1 MKIIITIQ
9 FLWIGIFSC
18 TGQSELGT
26 LEAYFRPDEIV
37 EIQMLIDFV
46 EKEIMTNCK
55 HSKQLCYKGF
65 FDEFQN
71 MEANMDL
78 ELPLSKSGQLQLLEN
93 LDAAIFNDIWRI
105 CENEKSFKK
114 DSTVLIQR
122 ICPNS
127 EGRFARFL
135 TDLTMKHRKLAQ
147 YGSSFEATGDFTPAM
162 NGILLK
168 HHDWFDIESQDELVL
183 LAIHLLTLNYPDTVK
198 KLTD

>member
-26 LEAYFRPDEIV
+26 LEEYFRSDEIV
-37 EIQMLIDFV
+37 EIKILIDFV
-46 EKEIMTNCK
+46 EEEIMTNCK
-55 HSKQLCYKGF
+55 HSKQLCYKKF

-71 MEANMDL
+71 IEANADI
-78 ELPLSKSGQLQLLEN
+78 ELPLSKSGQFQLLEN

-105 CENEKSFKK
+105 CEYEKSFKK

-135 TDLTMKHRKLAQ
+135 TDLTKKHRKD
-147 YGSSFEATGDFTPAM
+147 G
-162 NGILLK
+162 N
-168 HHDWFDIESQDELVL
+168 
-183 LAIHLLTLNYPDTVK
+183 
-198 KLTD
+198 